1 VSWLLTIA
9 GFAALIVL
17 HELGHFSAAKAVGM
31 RVERFSLF
39 FPPHVLKLRR
49 GETEYA
55 LGVIPAGGYVKI
67 TGMNPREEL
76 PREVAARAYFR
87 QPVWKRIVVILAGP
101 VMNVLVAFLIV
112 WALFMAHG
120 VLGPPTNRVSGDLLR
135 PPASGALRPGD
146 RIVSVDGRRGGPA
159 VIRAQV
165 ARHRCPGPQVDGC
178 SAATPAHVVVRR
190 DGRYLAFDLRPRYRA
205 SERRALLG
213 FTFVPSLVREPP
225 ARAAALS
232 AGFLWYVTSRTVS
245 AMVRIFEPAERK
257 KLSGVVGTSQYLH
270 QQFSFDLARAMLLL
284 AIISMSLAIVNLF
297 PFLPLDGG
305 HIFWAVAE
313 KLRGRA
319 IPFEVMERSM
329 AIGFVLVLTLFVIG
343 LTNDIGRLQGH
354 GLRPR

>member
-1 VSWLLTIA
+1 MSWLLTIA
-9 GFAALIVL
+9 GFAVLIVL
-17 HELGHFSAAKAVGM
+17 HELGHFAAAKGVGM

-76 PREVAARAYFR
+76 PAQVAPRAYFR

-101 VMNVLVAFLIV
+101 AMNVLIAFLIAWV
-112 WALFMAHG
+112 LFMAHG
-120 VLGPPTNRVSGDLLR
+120 VLGAPTNQVAGDNLR
-135 PPASGALRPGD
+135 PPASGALRAGD
-146 RIVSVDGRRGGPA
+146 RIVSVDGRGGGPG

-165 ARHRCPGPQVDGC
+165 GRHRCPGRQVDGC
-178 SAATPAHVVVRR
+178 TAATPAHVVVRR

-213 FTFVPSLVREPP
+213 FTFVPSLVRQPP

-232 AGFLWYVTSRTVS
+232 AGFMWFVTSRTVS
-245 AMVRIFEPAERK
+245 AMVRIFDPSERK
-257 KLSGVVGTSQYLH
+257 KLSGVVGTSHYLQ

-313 KLRGRA
+313 KVRGRA
-319 IPFEVMERSM
+319 IPFELMERSM
-329 AIGFVLVLTLFVIG
+329 AIGFILVLTLFVIG
-343 LTNDIGRLQGH
+343 LTNDIGRLQGQ
-354 GLRPR
+354 GLSPR